1 MKFKNISKNNI
12 QTEKIIDHKVKIS
25 NILRQSNIF
34 LLHNINHKKQ
44 LLTEISIIVEKSSSF
59 SKKEV
64 LQLLLDKEKI
74 ENSGI
79 GGGVALPNI
88 NLSNMRKSLGI
99 FIKLNKSISYNASD
113 NEPVDLIFLL
123 ISPTNDI
130 PIHLNELAYI
140 SRFLTKKKTLQNLRS
155 SIDKETIYAIITNEL

>member
-1 MKFKNISKNNI
+1 MKFKNINKNNM
-12 QTEKIIDHKVKIS
+12 QTKKIVNNKVKIS
-25 NILRQSNIF
+25 NILRQSNIV

-44 LLTEISIIVEKSSSF
+44 LLTEIAVIVEESTSF

-64 LQLLLDKEKI
+64 LKLLLDKEKI

-88 NLSNMRKSLGI
+88 KLSNMRKSLGI
-99 FIKLNKSISYNASD
+99 FLKLNNSISYNSSD
-113 NEPVDLIFLL
+113 NEPVDLIFVL

-140 SRFLTKKKTLQNLRS
+140 SRFLTKKKTLQNIRT

>member
-140 SRFLTKKKTLQNLRS
+140 SRFLTKKKTLQNIRS